1 MGMGK
6 HPRGSGNKR
15 QVFRL
20 AFFLLLTIFFCCTLK
35 DSHTPTVVNKRA
47 IVECL
52 GKRIVVGRMVGGV
65 LGGKDLLNIP
75 FHCGWLA
82 AP

>member
-1 MGMGK
+1 M
-6 HPRGSGNKR
+6 
-15 QVFRL
+15 
-20 AFFLLLTIFFCCTLK
+20 
-35 DSHTPTVVNKRA
+35 VNKRA

-52 GKRIVVGRMVGGV
+52 GKRIVVGGGGGV